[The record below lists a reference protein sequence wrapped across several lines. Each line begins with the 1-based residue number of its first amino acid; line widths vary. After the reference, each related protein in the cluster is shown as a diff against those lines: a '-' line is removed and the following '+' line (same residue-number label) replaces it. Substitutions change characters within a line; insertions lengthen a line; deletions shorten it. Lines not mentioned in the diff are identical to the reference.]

1 MKTVRLSERL
11 INRVVEGYC
20 AEFAPLSK
28 AHLLWLLQRNSQ
40 EIPAPLFSLAPQ
52 LGRTPEERWLDQIW
66 EAFTQ
71 ARNTVYSYI
80 APFALAEGAKKD
92 LRITTPWLS
101 AAIRENDPEY
111 QIGRDPNDFTPD
123 APTMKI
129 WRDHGLIRG
138 DWNRPDRNWAS
149 ALLILRAM
157 IIKRRRWR
165 PSDISPDEPFFWV
178 WSIGPGEDVPVSYP
192 ILSASLDPE
201 QEKSNEGPPRNRL
214 WYTPWPLAGVLP
226 GWKMFHKRGAYR
238 WSRRSMVNGKY
249 LWDLTLEEVK
259 AWNAPLDYNEEE
271 LARLQRPYGKLSML
285 TTAEKALIER
295 EYLHPHAEKLLEVV
309 GTARLTN
316 HLEQHYSLHSP
327 SPFSQLY
334 LDV

>member
-11 INRVVEGYC
+11 INSVVDNYC

-40 EIPAPLFSLAPQ
+40 EIPPPLFSSAPQ
-52 LGRTPEERWLDQIW
+52 LGRTPEERWLDQVW
-66 EAFTQ
+66 ESFTQ
-71 ARNTVYSYI
+71 ARNTVYNYI

-111 QIGRDPNDFTPD
+111 RLGCDPDEFTPD

-138 DWNRPDRNWAS
+138 DRNRPDRNWAS

-157 IIKRRRWR
+157 ITKRRYWR
-165 PSDISPDEPFFWV
+165 PSSISPDEPLFWV
-178 WSIGPGEDVPVSYP
+178 WSIGPGEDAPVSYP
-192 ILSASLDPE
+192 ILSDALE
-201 QEKSNEGPPRNRL
+201 IGEELPRNRL
-214 WYTPWPLAGVLP
+214 FYTPWPLAGVLP
-226 GWKMFHKRGAYR
+226 GWKMVHKRGAYR
-238 WSRRSMVNGKY
+238 WSRRNMVNGKY

-259 AWNAPLDYNEEE
+259 AWNVPLDYDEGE

-309 GTARLTN
+309 GTARLTS
-316 HLEQHYSLHSP
+316 HLERYYSLYSP
-327 SPFSQLY
+327 SPFSSMY
-334 LDV
+334 T